1 MKIYKMRAHGQYF
14 DKLNWIEQFLSVI
27 VVCIY
32 KGLDTIKSS

>member
-1 MKIYKMRAHGQYF
+1 MRAHGQYF
-14 DKLNWIEQFLSVI
+14 DKLNLIEQFLSVI

>member
-1 MKIYKMRAHGQYF
+1 MRAH